1 MTFFRVSSNTA
12 FSNFRSLLGRQ
23 NQELLRLSEQ
33 VSSGKRI
40 NRPSDD
46 PNAVNILKGL
56 KNSQSKIDQ
65 YLRNIQVADRS
76 WQQIESSI
84 RDSHALIVRAK
95 ELALQGNNGT
105 LGDPEREA
113 LAVEV
118 SELSKQ
124 LLSISNTNING
135 EYIFGGF
142 KTDAKPVALDPAFP
156 NATPAA
162 TYSGS
167 NQFKSLEIEE
177 GSQIEIQERIDD
189 LFVGTGAPDDQPL
202 FQSMAK
208 LEAALRSNNVDDDDP
223 NSVGQAM
230 EDLDAGLRALQ
241 QRMAEI
247 GGKSNRI
254 WNTRDRLENQKV
266 LNDEFIEQLESV
278 DAAEAIFEMNR
289 AQIALQATVSAAGAV
304 LNQPSLMDFIR

>member
-1 MTFFRVSSNTA
+1 MTFFRVSSNTS
-12 FSNFRSLLGRQ
+12 FNNFRSLLGRQ
-23 NQELLRLSEQ
+23 NQEMLRLSEQ

-46 PNAVNILKGL
+46 PNAVNILKGI
-56 KNSQSKIDQ
+56 KDGQTKIDQ
-65 YLRNIQVADRS
+65 YLRNLNVADRN
-76 WQQIESSI
+76 WQQIEASV
-84 RDSHALIVRAK
+84 RQAHELIVRAK
-95 ELALQGNNGT
+95 ELAIQGNNGT

-124 LLSISNTNING
+124 LLNISNTNING

-142 KTDAKPVALDPAFP
+142 KTNAAAFAFDPAFP
-156 NATPAA
+156 DANPAA
-162 TYSGS
+162 MFSGS
-167 NQFKSLEIEE
+167 TQLKSIEIEE
-177 GSQIEIQERIDD
+177 GSQIEIQSRIDD

-202 FQSMAK
+202 FQSIAK
-208 LEAALRSNNVDDDDP
+208 LESALRSNNVDDNDP

-230 EDLDAGLRALQ
+230 EDLDAGLQALQ

-254 WNTRDRLENQKV
+254 ANTRDRLENQKV
-266 LNDEFIEQLESV
+266 LNQEYIEQLESV